1 MVLLPISSK
10 GEHLRPVPHNEISG
24 HMFIKFNND
33 SSTTSRRTSTV
44 GDAVRVPTILSSPE
58 RVHTTGQQFPLDSYP
73 RRLPLL
79 HDSFPAGP
87 KNAMPRYHTMQT
99 MYQFDKGKR
108 GKELIT
114 NVDVSKN
121 TNLKLP
127 ELDLVFPDD
136 SSPPSG
142 RSCGSEIST
151 KYVDTYKSRL
161 RQRGLTFHDAYSLK
175 RNKTDKDNSKTDTTI
190 SQTSKP
196 NQIPPPLE
204 RRATV
209 ITDKPTSK
217 KKRSKYKVHM
227 KVKYTSDGDSS
238 LPSGSTGIND
248 SNSSN
253 GICNGNET
261 MSNELERNFMELME
275 GYCDTQGM
283 KKKNRNEGRKLGNI
297 VSSHRMSQLLESENP
312 IKMEAFYN
320 HYL

>member
-1 MVLLPISSK
+1 MALLPISSG

-33 SSTTSRRTSTV
+33 SGATSRRTSTV

-58 RVHTTGQQFPLDSYP
+58 RVHTTGQKFPLDSYP

-87 KNAMPRYHTMQT
+87 KGGMPRYHTMQT

-108 GKELIT
+108 AKELIT
-114 NVDVSKN
+114 NVDASKS

-175 RNKTDKDNSKTDTTI
+175 RNKTEKDTTKTDTAAL
-190 SQTSKP
+190 QASKP
-196 NQIPPPLE
+196 NQMPPPLE
-204 RRATV
+204 RKVTLINDRTL
-209 ITDKPTSK
+209 PK
-217 KKRSKYKVHM
+217 KKRSKYKVQM
-227 KVKYTSDGDSS
+227 KVKYFSDSDK
-238 LPSGSTGIND
+238 GILDDGNEM
-248 SNSSN
+248 SNSESSKTM
-253 GICNGNET
+253 CDET
-261 MSNELERNFMELME
+261 DIMNTALERNFSELME

-283 KKKNRNEGRKLGNI
+283 KKKKRNEGRKLGNI
-297 VSSHRMSQLLESENP
+297 VSSQRMSQLLESENP